1 MPNQVLAVQ
10 DADGRPLLAQNYDPV
25 THQFV
30 VQQCGP
36 ALTDATTAI
45 PYAPA
50 AEAPVD
56 GFKASYSCGIGGL
69 VVVTAATDFF
79 TITGIAGRTVRIT
92 RCDISGAIATTAQ
105 QVEIYGFVR
114 STANLTGTSTTP
126 AIVPYDSGDPAAG
139 AIVRA
144 YTANPGTL
152 GTLVGTVRVAKMLL
166 GVTNGVTVQDRLVW
180 DFGNRP
186 TKALVLRGATQVF
199 AISCNALP
207 TFSTATS
214 FNVYIEWTEDTY
226 S

>member
-92 RCDISGAIATTAQ
+92 RCDISGAIATTA
-105 QVEIYGFVR
+105 
-114 STANLTGTSTTP
+114 
-126 AIVPYDSGDPAAG
+126 
-139 AIVRA
+139 
-144 YTANPGTL
+144 
-152 GTLVGTVRVAKMLL
+152 
-166 GVTNGVTVQDRLVW
+166 DRLVW